1 MNGSNASFSEAI
13 GGGCALVSSGV
24 ITCASGDFSVLW
36 SNPNTCNPSG
46 CAMWGAQCTQTP
58 DEWLGWATSAVTAT
72 SFVATS
78 ETEPD
83 GGPTPL
89 TTCRAQG
96 KSDPIRITWTKQ

>member
-1 MNGSNASFSEAI
+1 
-13 GGGCALVSSGV
+13 
-24 ITCASGDFSVLW
+24 
-36 SNPNTCNPSG
+36 
-46 CAMWGAQCTQTP
+46 MWGAQCTQTP

-96 KSDPIRITWTKQ
+96 KSDPIQITWTKQ